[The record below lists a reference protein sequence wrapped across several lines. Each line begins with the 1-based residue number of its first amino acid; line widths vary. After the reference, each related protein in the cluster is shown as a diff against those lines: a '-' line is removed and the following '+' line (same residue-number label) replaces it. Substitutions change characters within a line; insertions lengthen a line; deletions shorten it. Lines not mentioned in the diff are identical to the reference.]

1 MALKGSN
8 VLLLVDNGTG
18 FTPVGEQ
25 TNLTLESTQNLIEV
39 TSKDDNHQK
48 FLPGKKGDTIELE
61 AFYVPDDAAYGL
73 LKTAYDNG
81 ELIVVRRSEDGGT
94 SEVEEASAWIGSI
107 SRNAPDGE
115 AATVTI
121 SLTLNESW
129 TAVV

>member
-8 VLLLVDNGTG
+8 ILLLVDNGTG
-18 FTPVGEQ
+18 FIPVGEQ
-25 TNLTLESTQNLIEV
+25 TNLSDESTRNLIEV

-73 LKTAYDNG
+73 LKTAHDNG
-81 ELIVVRRSEDGGT
+81 ELIVVH
-94 SEVEEASAWIGSI
+94 
-107 SRNAPDGE
+107 
-115 AATVTI
+115 
-121 SLTLNESW
+121 ESW

>member
-1 MALKGSN
+1 MAMKGSN
-8 VLLLVDNGTG
+8 ILLLVDNGTG

-25 TNLTLESTQNLIEV
+25 TNLTDESTRNLIEV

-48 FLPGKKGDTIELE
+48 FLPGKRGDTIELE
-61 AFYVPDDAAYGL
+61 AFYVPNDTAYGL

-81 ELIVVRRSEDGGT
+81 ELIVVRRSEDGV
-94 SEVEEASAWIGSI
+94 SVEEAPAWIGSI

>member
-1 MALKGSN
+1 MAMKGSN
-8 VLLLVDNGTG
+8 ILLLVDNGTG

-25 TNLTLESTQNLIEV
+25 TNLTDESTRNLIEV

-48 FLPGKKGDTIELE
+48 FLPGKRGDTIELE
-61 AFYVPDDAAYGL
+61 AFYVPNDTAYGL
-73 LKTAYDNG
+73 LKTAYDNSA
-81 ELIVVRRSEDGGT
+81 LIVVRRSEDGV
-94 SEVEEASAWIGSI
+94 SVEEAPAWIGSI

>member
-1 MALKGSN
+1 MAMKGSN
-8 VLLLVDNGTG
+8 ILLLVDNGTG
-18 FTPVGEQ
+18 FIPVGEQ
-25 TNLTLESTQNLIEV
+25 TNLSDESTRNLIEV

-61 AFYVPDDAAYGL
+61 AFYVPNDTAYGL
-73 LKTAYDNG
+73 LKAAYDNG
-81 ELIVVRRSEDGGT
+81 ELIVVRRSEDGV
-94 SEVEEASAWIGSI
+94 SVEEASAWIGSI

-121 SLTLNESW
+121 SLTLNEDW

>member
-8 VLLLVDNGTG
+8 ILLLVDNGTG
-18 FTPVGEQ
+18 FIPVGEQ
-25 TNLTLESTQNLIEV
+25 TNLSDESTRNLIEV

-73 LKTAYDNG
+73 LKTAHDNG
-81 ELIVVRRSEDGGT
+81 ELIVVRRSEDGV
-94 SEVEEASAWIGSI
+94 SVEEAPAWIGSI

>member
-8 VLLLVDNGTG
+8 ILLLVDNGTG

-25 TNLTLESTQNLIEV
+25 TNLTDESTRNLIEV

-48 FLPGKKGDTIELE
+48 FLPGKRGDTIELE
-61 AFYVPDDAAYGL
+61 AFYVPNDTAYGL

-81 ELIVVRRSEDGGT
+81 ELIVVRRSEDGV
-94 SEVEEASAWIGSI
+94 SVEEAPAWIGSI

-129 TAVV
+129 TAVA

>member
-1 MALKGSN
+1 MAMKGSN
-8 VLLLVDNGTG
+8 ILLLVDNGTG
-18 FTPVGEQ
+18 FIPVGEQ
-25 TNLTLESTQNLIEV
+25 TNLSDESTRNLIEV

-61 AFYVPDDAAYGL
+61 AFYVPNDTAYGL

-81 ELIVVRRSEDGGT
+81 ELIVVRRSEDGV
-94 SEVEEASAWIGSI
+94 SVEEASAWIGSI

>member
-8 VLLLVDNGTG
+8 ILLLVDNGTG

-25 TNLTLESTQNLIEV
+25 TNLTDESTRNLIEV

-48 FLPGKKGDTIELE
+48 FLPGKRGDTIELE
-61 AFYVPDDAAYGL
+61 AFYVPNDTAYGL

-81 ELIVVRRSEDGGT
+81 ELIVVRRSEDGV
-94 SEVEEASAWIGSI
+94 SVEEAPAWIGSI